1 MMPQPDYYN
10 ILEVPFN
17 ATLAQIK
24 RSYRRLVRLHH
35 PDLNKQ
41 ANDRRIKQ
49 LNEAYEV
56 LSDAVKR
63 AAYDVQLL
71 QEMRNAA
78 IREAIRRQREEAQR
92 EPRMTWREGII
103 GFFTELKKGM
113 NEE

>member
-1 MMPQPDYYN
+1 MALPNYYS

-41 ANDRRIKQ
+41 ASDRRIKQ

-56 LSDAVKR
+56 LSDALKR
-63 AAYDVQLL
+63 AAYDAQLL

-78 IREAIRRQREEAQR
+78 IREAIRRQREEALR
-92 EPRMTWREGII
+92 EPRMTWREGVI
-103 GFFTELKKGM
+103 GFFMELRKGM
-113 NEE
+113 HDE

>member
-1 MMPQPDYYN
+1 MPQPDYYS
-10 ILEVPFN
+10 ILEVPVN

-56 LSDAVKR
+56 LSDAARR
-63 AAYDVQLL
+63 AAYDAQRL

-78 IREAIRRQREEAQR
+78 IREAIRRQREEALR

-113 NEE
+113 SDD